1 MRLRGIA
8 VLALTGGMLAGC
20 ATTGGPVTSG
30 SPNPFGYMKKSAVC
44 QTTPLKKA
52 ADGSLSTTMTV
63 RSDDGLCDLKV
74 SQESG
79 KAYASFGV
87 SPAPE
92 HGKAF
97 LYSLDNDT
105 HVTYTPTMGY
115 AGQDT
120 FTAILVP
127 GPGEKRTRLTVTAQ
141 VDATGVVLPSAAAPV
156 AAKSEEAKTT
166 ASKGKKAVT
175 TRRRVVTH
183 KK

>member
-20 ATTGGPVTSG
+20 ATTGGPVVTG
-30 SPNPFGYMKKSAVC
+30 SPNPFGYIKKSAVC
-44 QTTPLKKA
+44 QTTPLKKG

-63 RSDDGLCDLKV
+63 RSDDGLCELKL
-74 SQESG
+74 SQDSG

-87 SPAPE
+87 SPSPE

-97 LYSLDNDT
+97 LYNLDNDT
-105 HVTYTPTMGY
+105 HVTYTPTMAY

-127 GPGEKRTRLTVTAQ
+127 APGEKRTRLTVAVQ
-141 VDATGVVLPSAAAPV
+141 VDATGVVLPKAPAPV
-156 AAKSEEAKTT
+156 ESKAEASKTT
-166 ASKGKKAVT
+166 AKKAAPS
-175 TRRRVVTH
+175 RRRAVTH

>member
-44 QTTPLKKA
+44 QTTPVKKA
-52 ADGSLSTTMTV
+52 ADGSLSTTMTG

-74 SQESG
+74 SQDNG

-105 HVTYTPTMGY
+105 HVTYTPTMAY

-141 VDATGVVLPSAAAPV
+141 VDATGVVLPRPAAPV
-156 AAKSEEAKTT
+156 ETKAAETKTP
-166 ASKGKKAVT
+166 AKKATT
-175 TRRRVVTH
+175 TRRRVVSH

>member
-20 ATTGGPVTSG
+20 ATTSGPVQVGT
-30 SPNPFGYMKKSAVC
+30 PNPFGYMKKSAVC
-44 QTTPLKKA
+44 STTPIKTG
-52 ADGSLSTTMTV
+52 ADGQMSTTMTV
-63 RSDDGLCDLKV
+63 RSDDGLCELKI
-74 SQESG
+74 SQPSG
-79 KAYASFGV
+79 KSYASFGV

-97 LYSLDNDT
+97 LYSLDRDT

-115 AGQDT
+115 AGTDT
-120 FTAILVP
+120 FTVILVP

-141 VDATGVVLPSAAAPV
+141 VDATGVVLPRPVVPAVTAPTET
-156 AAKSEEAKTT
+156 KKTT
-166 ASKGKKAVT
+166 T
-175 TRRRVVTH
+175 TRRRVTTAR